1 MSDKTNERGEPDE
14 IWMQIHGDANPA
26 DYPDGPLP
34 DLRGDD
40 VTWCWEPIF
49 EHDVKYV
56 RADIVAALEAENAR
70 LRALIAPGL
79 RVYKGDY
86 IVQVVAGKLGSF
98 AERHSGDGD
107 IERATRVA
115 VDAAMR
121 GDGGEWC
128 CE

>member
-1 MSDKTNERGEPDE
+1 MSDKTSERGEPDE

-70 LRALIAPGL
+70 LREDAGRLQEVLSRIPTGELNAWLEADMERFDRAPTL
-79 RVYKGDY
+79 DE
-86 IVQVVAGKLGSF
+86 F
-98 AERHSGDGD
+98 
-107 IERATRVA
+107 RAA
-115 VDAAMR
+115 IDAAR
-121 GDGGEWC
+121 GEVG
-128 CE
+128 